1 MNLTTL
7 AKLPGA
13 SRLSTLLFSVEEAWF
28 DASRGVHT
36 SQEVDLRGL
45 NLVGQRKDSFKYR
58 PIRPSIARKIL
69 RDLPITDPVQ
79 YTFIDVGSGKGRML
93 FLAAEYRFREIQGIE
108 FAAELHDSAEANI
121 RSYHSS
127 KQRCSRIRSLLLNA
141 SDYSFPDDNLVIYF
155 FNPFGHQVM
164 SDVVQNLEN
173 ITWRAA
179 ARYARNNGVPGF
191 CVSTR
196 QLQKLPP
203 PESQKTISNLSHADA
218 TPRLEPALAIRMD
231 DNMVVLIV
239 RMWRNWQTRWI

>member
-164 SDVVQNLEN
+164 SDVVQNLETSLGERPRDMLV
-173 ITWRAA
+173 IMVYPDFAYLLDSSKSFHLLK
-179 ARYARNNGVPGF
+179 ARRRYRIYRTQMQRRG
-191 CVSTR
+191 
-196 QLQKLPP
+196 
-203 PESQKTISNLSHADA
+203 
-218 TPRLEPALAIRMD
+218 
-231 DNMVVLIV
+231 
-239 RMWRNWQTRWI
+239 